1 MATPEIKEA
10 RLADA
15 KVFVGAKQEEL
26 RGAGPED
33 FFSVEAV
40 GDFGAMQ
47 VGVQED
53 VMLTQI
59 RRAGFVATFTF
70 LGACSGVNKLLELAD
85 KGSAFAIG
93 INYNDFTINGAANVM
108 NIGAWVASAGTAT
121 RTITVNIAR
130 IAGDLTK
137 GIGKT
142 VSV

>member
-1 MATPEIKEA
+1 MALPEIKEA

-15 KVFVGAKQEEL
+15 KVFVGSKQEEL

-33 FFSVEAV
+33 FFSVEAS
-40 GDFGAMQ
+40 GDFGSMV

-59 RRAGFVATFTF
+59 RRAGFIATFTF
-70 LGACSGVNKLLELAD
+70 IGACSGVDRLLEFAD
-85 KGSAFAIG
+85 KGAAFPIG

-108 NIGAWVASAGTAT
+108 NIGAWVASAGTLT

-137 GIGKT
+137 GIGKS